1 MIFQG
6 LLNISSL
13 YLDNEDSLFDRL
25 DKFFHEKINIF
36 IETNELKEDDL
47 DNLFSELLEIIKTN
61 LLEMGFE
68 EEELNLA
75 FLDPFINLTPTE
87 ICSCSSIHRLYDQK
101 LAPILDEIFL
111 EKIVDYLVDI
121 NHVNL
126 IILNLKSKDFLSLE
140 FIIELK
146 NLKDLFN
153 KYPQKKEH
161 LKKYLQI
168 RQKVEKKLVLNKQ
181 KIEMLEDLS
190 DPREKLQILYLLY
203 RLIRAFHLEKKFDFT
218 HLKNFL
224 SNNIDE
230 WLITLPLVTL
240 RNPDLY
246 YCGLYLADQLNLKL
260 DNVKVKKFLLNLYEE
275 GIDEFDSPLLQA
287 TDGVYYLLKATS
299 YMKLWLTNVQINR
312 LIETDPKYFEP
323 EYLRNLE
330 TSQLVVI
337 LKLYNMVNTRTTENN
352 VTAIL
357 EELEQ
362 RITPQGIKQYR
373 DGFVSSEATYYVLFS
388 NYIRNT
394 LGKLNDYDLLESTI
408 SKIYRNLELIKVSED
423 TNFDL
428 LSELIYSF
436 EILTLFNC
444 IETKEM
450 ILKLARFLFPLEVVE
465 KLSSISELNWISAR
479 FRHLKVN
486 RITGTTYY

>member
-121 NHVNL
+121 NHVNF

-260 DNVKVKKFLLNLYEE
+260 DNVSNTFKHLNAAGIFLSITRYCN
-275 GIDEFDSPLLQA
+275 PL
-287 TDGVYYLLKATS
+287 
-299 YMKLWLTNVQINR
+299 
-312 LIETDPKYFEP
+312 
-323 EYLRNLE
+323 
-330 TSQLVVI
+330 
-337 LKLYNMVNTRTTENN
+337 
-352 VTAIL
+352 
-357 EELEQ
+357 
-362 RITPQGIKQYR
+362 
-373 DGFVSSEATYYVLFS
+373 
-388 NYIRNT
+388 
-394 LGKLNDYDLLESTI
+394 
-408 SKIYRNLELIKVSED
+408 
-423 TNFDL
+423 
-428 LSELIYSF
+428 
-436 EILTLFNC
+436 
-444 IETKEM
+444 
-450 ILKLARFLFPLEVVE
+450 
-465 KLSSISELNWISAR
+465 
-479 FRHLKVN
+479 
-486 RITGTTYY
+486 